1 MKISKKDFEEM
12 QKKYKEEVGQ
22 GKPGRNPKGEVTYQ
36 TEWVFF
42 DRETLQT
49 ILEKADQDG
58 KTGGIKFYLAEYPE
72 SLAKLWHPNDPD
84 SYSGS
89 ITLVLKAANL
99 ENGKP
104 IDVESVDQADAE
116 YDNDGVKCPP
126 RCQY

>member
-1 MKISKKDFEEM
+1 MKISKQDFEEM

-22 GKPGRNPKGEVTYQ
+22 GKPGKNPKGEVKKQ

-42 DRETLQT
+42 DRETLQN
-49 ILEKADQDG
+49 ILDQADQDG

-72 SLAKLWHPNDPD
+72 SLANKWHPSDPD
-84 SYSGS
+84 DYSGS

-104 IDVESVDQADAE
+104 IDVESVNRAETE
-116 YDNDGVKCPP
+116 YDNDGMKCPP
-126 RCQY
+126 KCQF